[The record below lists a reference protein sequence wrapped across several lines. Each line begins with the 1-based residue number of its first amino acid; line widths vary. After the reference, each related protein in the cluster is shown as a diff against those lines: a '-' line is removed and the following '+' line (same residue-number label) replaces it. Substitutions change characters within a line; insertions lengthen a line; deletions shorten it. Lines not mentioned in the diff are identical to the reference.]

1 MAHHS
6 LRTVAFS
13 AAVLFFVAG
22 HALAAETASE
32 QTNAIRSL
40 QLTYPGVF
48 TQQDSARVSFIAGAP
63 MNDAASASQ
72 AADEWILRHSTAL
85 GLGSL
90 AVGSDLIRAW
100 EGDVGVGKHTVI
112 AYNQW
117 MDGLPVERG
126 SLRIT
131 VLNRTAPTG
140 HFASTTHHVVS
151 IGSKLIAAPSE
162 GFQPDQVSAQQ
173 ALDHVRGIERFSKF
187 QEWSEPVQVVFAGI
201 DELAGDISPVRAW
214 KFTGAD
220 RADAINPQVLT
231 FFVNSATNEIEHVRN
246 EISHADITG
255 SVTGLA
261 TPGNIAPSASNPAAL
276 QGVNQI
282 RVDVVGSN
290 PLVSAFTNRDGTFTI
305 PWTGTDPVSLSVSTQ
320 NGLWSRVDN
329 NAGTEINLTFPGVT
343 PGTPTELNI
352 NPTDNPANNS
362 PTTAQV
368 TALIHTN
375 ITHDFM
381 KDLQPSFTTIDNNI
395 TTNVQL
401 AQTCNAFYDAGAQSI
416 NFFSAGGGC
425 ANTAFS
431 NVINHEYGHY
441 LVNRRPPSG
450 LGQAAFGEG
459 FADTVAILIHD
470 DPIIGEGFFQG
481 QNPSWVRN
489 PGIAGRMYPC
499 TGEIHFCGEVLGGLV
514 WDLRN
519 AFVTRDGTPGLDLLR
534 QLHTDWFMI
543 TQGADAN
550 GNSVHPVTATEY
562 ITADDD
568 DGQIGNGSPNYGII
582 RVAFIGRGIPE
593 STLPCVDD
601 RASIS
606 VLTGVPTF
614 TTSNTPLTYQLRV
627 RNGSQT
633 IDSATVRVEY
643 RLNATGNYSSVL
655 AIPTGGELY
664 NVTLPGIPCGNSV
677 QFRFAVNTTAG
688 GTVIAPIDN
697 ACASST
703 FSTSAFD
710 SFIDNTNTFENGA
723 QGWLESGLAGGVFHM
738 ANGRWTLAVP
748 SPTTDAPTADTT
760 PDPGNKAWIT
770 GVGDFMSGGET
781 VLTSPAFD
789 LSTVDDATVTYQRW
803 WASRHVI
810 NQNPV
815 QDYFKAQISVN
826 NGTTWFTG
834 ENLGPNGGSTGWRTG
849 SFSLSSLGL
858 TPSTQVRVRFIA
870 ANLGAGNVAE
880 AAIDDL
886 TIRGTICNN
895 TASCDSI
902 DFNNDTSLFDPQD
915 IDAFLSVYSEGP
927 CVPSTATCNDIDFNN
942 DTSVFDPCDINSF
955 LVMYSEG
962 PCTPCGV

>member
-1 MAHHS
+1 MARRSFRHFGI
-6 LRTVAFS
+6 T
-13 AAVLFFVAG
+13 AAVLVCAVGQAVA
-22 HALAAETASE
+22 ADAMSE
-32 QTNAIRSL
+32 QANAFRSL

-48 TQQDSARVSFIAGAP
+48 AHDDGGRVALIAGAP
-63 MNDAASASQ
+63 MNDGSSASQ
-72 AADEWILRHSTAL
+72 AADEWVLRHSVSL
-85 GLGSL
+85 GIGGLQ
-90 AVGSDLIRAW
+90 VGSDLIRSW
-100 EGDVGVGKHTVI
+100 QGDIGIGKHTVI
-112 AYNQW
+112 AYDQW
-117 MDGLPVERG
+117 IDGLPVERG

-131 VLNRTAPTG
+131 VLNRAAPTG

-151 IGSKLIAAPSE
+151 VGSKLVAAPAD
-162 GFQPDQVSAQQ
+162 GFQPDHFDAQQ
-173 ALDHVRGIERFSKF
+173 ALDHVRTIERFAKF
-187 QEWSEPVQVVFAGI
+187 NEWSEPVQVIFAGI
-201 DELAGDISPVRAW
+201 DELAGGITPVRAW

-220 RADAINPQVLT
+220 RSEPTNPQVFT
-231 FFVNSATNEIEHVRN
+231 FFVNSATNAIEHMRN
-246 EISHADITG
+246 EISHADIAG
-255 SVTGLA
+255 SVVGMA
-261 TPGNIAPSASNPAAL
+261 TPGNVAPSASNPAAIES
-276 QGVNQI
+276 VNQI

-290 PLVSAFTNRDGTFTI
+290 PLVSVYTQRNGTFTI
-305 PWTGTDPVSLSVSTQ
+305 PWTGTDPVSLSVTTQ

-329 NAGTEINLTFPGVT
+329 NAGAEINLTFPGVV

-352 NPTDNPANNS
+352 NPTDVPANNS
-362 PTTAQV
+362 AGTAQV

-381 KDLQPSFTTIDNNI
+381 KDRQPAFTPIDNNI

-431 NVINHEYGHY
+431 NVVNHEYGHY

-450 LGQAAFGEG
+450 LAQGAFGEG
-459 FADTVAILIHD
+459 FSDTVAILIHD

-499 TGEIHFCGEVLGGLV
+499 TGGGHFCGEVLGGLV

-543 TQGADAN
+543 TQGGDAN
-550 GNSVHPVTATEY
+550 GNAVHPVTATEY

-614 TTSNTPLTYQLRV
+614 TISNTPLTYQLRV

-633 IDSATVRVEY
+633 IDPATIRVEY
-643 RLNATGNYSSVL
+643 RLNSAGNYTSVL
-655 AIPTGGELY
+655 ATPAGGELY
-664 NVTLPGIPCGNSV
+664 NVTLPGIPCGNSF
-677 QFRFAVNTTAG
+677 QFRFAVNTSGG
-688 GTVIAPIDN
+688 GTVISPIDN
-697 ACASST
+697 ACAGST
-703 FSTSAFD
+703 YSTSAFD
-710 SFIDNTNTFENGA
+710 SFIDSTNTFENGA
-723 QGWLESGLAGGVFHM
+723 QGWVESGLPGGVFHM

-748 SPTTDAPTADTT
+748 ATSQDAPAADTT
-760 PDPGNKAWIT
+760 PDPGTKAWIT
-770 GVGDFMSGGET
+770 GMATFMSGGET
-781 VLTSPAFD
+781 VLTGPATD
-789 LSTVDDATVTYQRW
+789 LSSVDDATFTYQRW
-803 WASRHVI
+803 WASRHVV
-810 NQNPV
+810 NQNPL
-815 QDYFKAQISVN
+815 QDYFKAQVSVD
-826 NGTTWFTG
+826 NGATWFTG
-834 ENLGPNGGSTGWRTG
+834 ENLGPNGGAGAWQTG

-858 TPSTQVRVRFIA
+858 APSTQVRLRFIA
-870 ANLGAGNVAE
+870 ANLGQGNVAE
-880 AAIDDL
+880 AGIDDL
-886 TIRGTICNN
+886 TIRGTVCNN
-895 TASCDSI
+895 TPTCDSI

-927 CVPSTATCNDIDFNN
+927 CVPAVATCNDIDFNN
-942 DTSVFDPCDINSF
+942 DTSVFDPCDIDSF
-955 LVMYSEG
+955 LLVFSEG
-962 PCTPCGV
+962 PCTPCGE